1 MTDTR
6 TKSSSPATAKSGDT
20 QGARRATGVSP
31 DFAAEPAQAIL
42 ASEVLEK
49 SVRRRFTAAYKRRIL
64 SQADACTESGAIGE
78 LLRREGLY
86 SSHLSKWRAQRE
98 AALHEGLSKPRGR
111 QRQEKNPLA
120 GENARLQ
127 KENQRLQAR
136 LTQAQTIIEVQK
148 KLSQL
153 LGLSENPTHP
163 ETLS

>member
-6 TKSSSPATAKSGDT
+6 TKSSSQATPKL
-20 QGARRATGVSP
+20 GATPVALRAPCVAP
-31 DFAAEPAQAIL
+31 NFAAEPARTM

-64 SQADACTESGAIGE
+64 SQADACTEPGAIGE

-98 AALHEGLSKPRGR
+98 AAIHEGLSKPRGR

-136 LTQAQTIIEVQK
+136 LMQAKTIIEVQK

-153 LGLSENPTHP
+153 LGLSEDPTHH
-163 ETLS
+163 ETSS

>member
-1 MTDTR
+1 MTNTR
-6 TKSSSPATAKSGDT
+6 TKSSSPATPKSGDT
-20 QGARRATGVSP
+20 QGALRAPCVSP
-31 DFAAEPAQAIL
+31 DFAAEPARAI
-42 ASEVLEK
+42 SEVLEK

-64 SQADACTESGAIGE
+64 SKADACTEPGAIGE

-111 QRQEKNPLA
+111 QRQEKNPLV

-148 KLSQL
+148 KLSHL

-163 ETLS
+163 ETSS